1 MKLISWNVNGIRAIA
16 DKGFLEW
23 LNKEQPDILGV
34 QETKASPDQVPANL
48 VAPDG
53 YTTYW
58 ASSTVKK
65 GYSGVGIFSKT
76 APKNIQYGLG
86 IPEYDDE
93 GRTLI
98 AEYEHFVFIT
108 AYFPNGSRDYSR
120 LDYKMA
126 YKETFLNHINGLRE
140 QGKKVIFC
148 GDVNTSHKPIDLAR
162 PKENSTKT
170 GFLPF
175 EREWLDKVIEQQ
187 GYIDTYRYLYPDKVE
202 YSWWSNVGGARG
214 RNVGWRLDYFITSPD
229 LKEQIVDAQIYTQ
242 VMGSDHCPVTLVLK

>member
-16 DKGFLEW
+16 GKGFLEW

-34 QETKASPDQVPANL
+34 QETKASAEQVPANL
-48 VAPDG
+48 VAPAG

-76 APKNIQYGLG
+76 PPKNIQYGFG

-98 AEYEHFVFIT
+98 AEYDNFVFIT
-108 AYFPNGSRDYSR
+108 AYFPNGSRDHSR

-126 YKETFLNHINGLRE
+126 YKETFLNYINGLRQ

-148 GDVNTSHKPIDLAR
+148 GDVNTCHKPIDLAR
-162 PKENSTKT
+162 PKENATKT

-202 YSWWSNVGGARG
+202 YSWWSSVGGARD
-214 RNVGWRLDYFITSPD
+214 RNIGWRLDYFITSPD
-229 LKEQIVDAQIYTQ
+229 LKDHIVDAQIHTQ
-242 VMGSDHCPVTLVLK
+242 VKGSDHCPVTLVLK